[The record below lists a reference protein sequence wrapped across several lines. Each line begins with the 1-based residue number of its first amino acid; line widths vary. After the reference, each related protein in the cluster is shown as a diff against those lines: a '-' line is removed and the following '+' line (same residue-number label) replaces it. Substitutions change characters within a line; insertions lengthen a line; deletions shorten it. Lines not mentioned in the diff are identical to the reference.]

1 MHERCTIHADIATWE
16 RRHWT
21 FDENLDRDVF
31 RKLSTLMPYAGYYL
45 LCHIYKINII

>member
-21 FDENLDRDVF
+21 FDEIWWKFGSWRF
-31 RKLSTLMPYAGYYL
+31 S
-45 LCHIYKINII
+45 